1 MASVHHRRYCIKH
14 IQLIH
19 WCAICTKSILQQVF
33 PIRFQYLIVHFGVVL
48 LLLFSHLLPTSAL
61 RFSIGVFKK
70 IFFTRMFCTHNL
82 TRFSCQKHFSLI
94 IIVIY
99 YTWCYTLH
107 LFSCFFSPLMLFVTR
122 FFFFALIDI
131 KHLNKLDCDWNC
143 ALLNLKNWKEN
154 KFTRSYR
161 YCSGF
166 LIIF

>member
-1 MASVHHRRYCIKH
+1 MRDLHKIYFTTSFFH
-14 IQLIH
+14 
-19 WCAICTKSILQQVF
+19 TFSILDCPFWSCALAFIFSSSSNECSSIFDRRVQKDFLHSHVLHAQSHPIFVSKTFFINNHCDLLYLVLYIASFFVF
-33 PIRFQYLIVHFGVVL
+33 
-48 LLLFSHLLPTSAL
+48 
-61 RFSIGVFKK
+61 
-70 IFFTRMFCTHNL
+70 
-82 TRFSCQKHFSLI
+82 
-94 IIVIY
+94 
-99 YTWCYTLH
+99 
-107 LFSCFFSPLMLFVTR
+107 FFSPLMLFVTR